1 MLPFFLRRGAVA
13 GASPPRFSAAGTAP
27 VGAWTRPCLG
37 SLRNPQD
44 RLRLRPSPSR
54 IECRFPERSPLEW
67 KAVRRSK
74 RQAQQAHS
82 AGGVV
87 VRPEPEGLHVAMIA
101 TRGRSRWGLPK
112 GAPNPEES
120 VAEAAIREV
129 WEETGIHAEII
140 SLLDR
145 IEYFFRANDKLI
157 RKEVD
162 FFLMRYVEGTIRPQ
176 LTEVDD
182 VEWVELGEAIERA
195 SFESEKRILA
205 MVEQAWRAGAP
216 EAPRPAPV
224 AQNQ

>member
-1 MLPFFLRRGAVA
+1 MVP
-13 GASPPRFSAAGTAP
+13 
-27 VGAWTRPCLG
+27 
-37 SLRNPQD
+37 
-44 RLRLRPSPSR
+44 
-54 IECRFPERSPLEW
+54 
-67 KAVRRSK
+67 VRRPK

-87 VRPEPEGLHVAMIA
+87 VRSSTDGLDVAMIA

-112 GAPNPEES
+112 GAPNPDEP
-120 VAEAAIREV
+120 VGDAALREV
-129 WEETGIHAEII
+129 WEETGIRAEII

-162 FFLMRYVEGTIRPQ
+162 FFLMRYVDGTLRPQ

-182 VEWVELGEAIERA
+182 VEWVKLPEAIERA

-205 MVEQAWRAGAP
+205 MVEKAWLARSP
-216 EAPRPAPV
+216 EAGLHTPV
-224 AQNQ
+224 TPNP